1 MRMQTAEKSK
11 GLDSETFISYKC
23 LPGGWG
29 RGQKETLDV
38 ERWVIVYFLVVIV
51 IMYHLLSMLSLI
63 LSHLKLTML
72 KNVVK

>member
-1 MRMQTAEKSK
+1 MGAE
-11 GLDSETFISYKC
+11 GDTRRREIGYC
-23 LPGGWG
+23 
-29 RGQKETLDV
+29 
-38 ERWVIVYFLVVIV
+38 IFLVVII